1 MIQLAIDF
9 FNELYFLTME
19 MAPYLLLGFMIAGIL
34 YGFFPKN
41 KVQKYLGKNNLRS
54 VINASLLGIP
64 LPLCSCGVIPTGV
77 SFHQNGASKGAA
89 VSFLISTPQ
98 TGVDSIMVTYSLLG
112 LPFAV
117 LRPIIAFFTGIFGGW
132 YTNRLVKKNPH
143 EEGSIH
149 QIEEHRNYNSLYQ
162 RVYSMMK
169 YAFVDFLQDIMRW
182 LVIGLIIAAAI
193 SIVLPD
199 DFFTTYIGNN
209 YLSILLVL
217 AASVPLYVCATGS
230 VPIAAV
236 LLMKGLSPGAAL
248 VFLMAGP
255 ATNAATITVIGK
267 SLGKRSLIAYL
278 TSIIGGSIIFGILI
292 NEFLPWSWFTIID
305 IHGVHNHGLP
315 DWLKL
320 GSTIALTLLIVNGF
334 IRKYF
339 IKKKIA
345 SCSCDGSCKTNNG
358 MEKTIIIT
366 GMNCNHC
373 KMSVE
378 NNLKKIEG
386 IDNVIVNL
394 EAKTAIIIGLN
405 YDMEEVKKILS
416 GLGFEIDE

>member
-1 MIQLAIDF
+1 
-9 FNELYFLTME
+9 
-19 MAPYLLLGFMIAGIL
+19 
-34 YGFFPKN
+34 
-41 KVQKYLGKNNLRS
+41 
-54 VINASLLGIP
+54 
-64 LPLCSCGVIPTGV
+64 
-77 SFHQNGASKGAA
+77 
-89 VSFLISTPQ
+89 
-98 TGVDSIMVTYSLLG
+98 
-112 LPFAV
+112 
-117 LRPIIAFFTGIFGGW
+117 
-132 YTNRLVKKNPH
+132 
-143 EEGSIH
+143 
-149 QIEEHRNYNSLYQ
+149 
-162 RVYSMMK
+162 
-169 YAFVDFLQDIMRW
+169 
-182 LVIGLIIAAAI
+182 
-193 SIVLPD
+193 
-199 DFFTTYIGNN
+199 
-209 YLSILLVL
+209 
-217 AASVPLYVCATGS
+217 
-230 VPIAAV
+230 
-236 LLMKGLSPGAAL
+236 
-248 VFLMAGP
+248 MAGP

-394 EAKTAIIIGLN
+394 EAKTATIIGSD
-405 YDMEEVKKILS
+405 YDMEEVKKIVS

>member
-1 MIQLAIDF
+1 MIQIVIDF

-34 YGFFPKN
+34 YGFFPKD

-117 LRPIIAFFTGIFGGW
+117 LRPIIAFVTGIFGGW
-132 YTNRLVKKNPH
+132 YTNRLVKKNKL
-143 EEGSIH
+143 EEGNIH
-149 QIEEHRNYNSLYQ
+149 QIEEHIIYNSFYH

-193 SIVLPD
+193 SIALPD
-199 DFFTTYIGNN
+199 DFFTNYIGNN

-278 TSIIGGSIIFGILI
+278 SSIIGGSIIFGILI
-292 NEFLPWSWFTIID
+292 NEFLPWSWFSVID

-315 DWLKL
+315 YWLKL

-339 IKKKIA
+339 IKKKIT
-345 SCSCDGSCKTNNG
+345 SCSCDGSCNTNNS
-358 MEKTIIIT
+358 MEKKIVIL
-366 GMNCNHC
+366 GMSCNHC

-378 NNLKKIEG
+378 NNLKKIHG
-386 IDNVIVNL
+386 IDNVTVNL
-394 EAKTAIIIGLN
+394 EAKTATIIGSG
-405 YDMEEVKKILS
+405 YDMDEVKKIVS
-416 GLGFEIDE
+416 GLGFEIND